1 MQAVARSRMTG
12 DGGVGEQGHRGR
24 PVGAVQGEVLR
35 DGVAVAGATNQTYT
49 VAMADLGHRLSVSV
63 TGARFGYVSAT
74 AVSAP
79 TAAVQQAH
87 VVAGTVTITGT
98 PTVGTRLTAHPG
110 NWTPGGVTLASQW
123 LRDGVA
129 IAGATGTRYTVAT
142 ADVGHALSVS
152 VTGTRVGY
160 ISATA
165 TSAATATVPPAA
177 VVAGTAAIAGRAV
190 QGSYLLAQTGG
201 WSGNVTL
208 SYQWMRDGVAIP
220 AARRWYYQVTQAD
233 VGHVLTVV
241 VTGTE
246 TGYVPA
252 TVTSAGTATVR

>member
-1 MQAVARSRMTG
+1 
-12 DGGVGEQGHRGR
+12 
-24 PVGAVQGEVLR
+24 
-35 DGVAVAGATNQTYT
+35 
-49 VAMADLGHRLSVSV
+49 
-63 TGARFGYVSAT
+63 
-74 AVSAP
+74 
-79 TAAVQQAH
+79 
-87 VVAGTVTITGT
+87 
-98 PTVGTRLTAHPG
+98 
-110 NWTPGGVTLASQW
+110 
-123 LRDGVA
+123 
-129 IAGATGTRYTVAT
+129 VAT

-177 VVAGTAAIAGRAV
+177 VVAGTAAIAGRAG

-220 AARRWYYQVTQAD
+220 AARRWYYQVTRAD

-246 TGYVPA
+246 TGYAPA